1 MELAEIQVGQNSP
14 EARFVVSTVAEMEFM
29 LPMFQRLQSQGRSVN
44 VLYGMPL
51 PLSQVN
57 RLASV
62 GKHLGAGSIVLMV
75 DHASQLPAL
84 SSFHEQAGF
93 PAGVFLKV
101 DTGYHR
107 AGLPPHALNKSQLLQ
122 KLVNWQ
128 AEGTISFKGLYSHSS
143 LSYNNSTSTEAI
155 ESLLVE
161 INGCLDAV
169 RQHSADLCASGPLI
183 LSVGAS
189 PQVSV
194 IQTLAKENTPAG
206 AKLVETI
213 ERIQAEKYDGISIRL
228 ELHAGVYS
236 VLDMQQLS
244 TRSSDIRDNHHDQC
258 ALTVLAEVISVYN
271 DGERSKPEVLVAA
284 GTLAL
289 GREPCQSYAGWG
301 VVAFDQGAGFP
312 ERQHRLVVERI
323 SQEHSI
329 LSWEHSTLSLPETAP
344 EIPLSVGDTVHI
356 VPNHACVTGAMY
368 EQYFVV
374 DSSSTSSSRRIIGVW
389 KRARGW

>member
-1 MELAEIQVGQNSP
+1 MELAEMQVGQDSP
-14 EARFVVSTVAEMEFM
+14 EARFVVSTVAEIEFM
-29 LPMFQRLQSQGRSVN
+29 LPMFQRLQSKGRGLS

-51 PLSQVN
+51 PHSQVD
-57 RLASV
+57 RLASL
-62 GKHLGAGSIVLMV
+62 GKQLGVGSIVLMV
-75 DHASQLPAL
+75 DHASQLPPL
-84 SSFHEQAGF
+84 NSFYDQAGF

-107 AGLPPHALNKSQLLQ
+107 AGLPPNELNKNQILQ
-122 KLVNWQ
+122 TLVSWQ
-128 AEGTISFKGLYSHSS
+128 AEGKIRFKGLYSHSS
-143 LSYNNSTSTEAI
+143 LSYNNSTSTAAI
-155 ESLLVE
+155 ESLLSE

-169 RQHSADLCASGPLI
+169 EQNSADLLGSGPLI

-189 PQVSV
+189 PQVSA

-206 AKLVETI
+206 DNLVETI
-213 ERIQAEKYDGISIRL
+213 KKILKEKHDGISVSL

-236 VLDMQQLS
+236 VLDMQQLA
-244 TRSSDIRDNHHDQC
+244 TRSSDIRDNHHDQS

-289 GREPCQSYAGWG
+289 GREPCQSYPGWG
-301 VVAFDQGAGFP
+301 VVAFDESSGA
-312 ERQHRLVVERI
+312 RAQQRRLIVERI

-329 LSWEHSTLSLPETAP
+329 LSWEHSTLPSLEVTPT
-344 EIPLSVGDTVHI
+344 IPLSVVDTVRI

-368 EQYFVV
+368 EQYFVM
-374 DSSSTSSSRRIIGVW
+374 DSSSASSSSRVIDVW

>member
-1 MELAEIQVGQNSP
+1 MELAEMQVGQNSP

-29 LPMFQRLQSQGRSVN
+29 LPMFQRLQSQGRSVS

-51 PLSQVN
+51 PLSHDN
-57 RLASV
+57 RLARV
-62 GKHLGAGSIVLMV
+62 GEHLGAGSIVLMI
-75 DHASQLPAL
+75 DHTSQLPAL
-84 SSFHEQAGF
+84 KSFHDQAGF

-101 DTGYHR
+101 DSGYHR
-107 AGLPPHALNKSQLLQ
+107 AGLPPRALNKSRLLQ
-122 KLVNWQ
+122 RLVSWR
-128 AEGTISFKGLYSHSS
+128 AEGIISFKGLYSHSS

-155 ESLLVE
+155 ESLLGE

-169 RQHSADLCASGPLI
+169 RQHSADLRGSGPLV

-213 ERIQAEKYDGISIRL
+213 ERIQNEQYDGISVNL

-244 TRSSDIRDNHHDQC
+244 TRSSDIRNNHHDQC
-258 ALTVLAEVISVYN
+258 ALTILAEVISVYN
-271 DGERSKPEVLVAA
+271 DGERSKPEVLVVA

>member
-1 MELAEIQVGQNSP
+1 MELAEMQVGQDSL
-14 EARFVVSTVAEMEFM
+14 EARFVVSTVAEMELM
-29 LPMFQRLQSQGRSVN
+29 LPMFQRLQSQGRGVS

-51 PLSQVN
+51 PLSTVD
-57 RLASV
+57 RLASF
-62 GKHLGAGSIVLMV
+62 GRQLGAGSIVLMV
-75 DHASQLPAL
+75 DHASQLPSL
-84 SSFHEQAGF
+84 RSFYDQAGF
-93 PAGVFLKV
+93 PARVFLKV

-107 AGLPPHALNKSQLLQ
+107 AGLPPNALNKDQLLR
-122 KLVNWQ
+122 KLVIWQ
-128 AEGTISFKGLYSHSS
+128 AEGLISFKGLYSHSS
-143 LSYNNSTSTEAI
+143 LSYNGSTSAEAI
-155 ESLLVE
+155 ESLLSE

-169 RQHSADLCASGPLI
+169 RQHSADLLGSGPLV

-194 IQTLAKENTPAG
+194 IETLAKQKTPAG
-206 AKLVETI
+206 VKLVSTI
-213 ERIQAEKYDGISIRL
+213 KRILTEKHDGISVSL

-244 TRSSDIRDNHHDQC
+244 TRSSDIRDNHHNQS
-258 ALTVLAEVISVYN
+258 ALSVLAEVISVYD
-271 DGERSKPEVLVAA
+271 DGERPKPEVLVAA

-301 VVAFDQGAGFP
+301 VVAFDNDIGVPDEQ
-312 ERQHRLVVERI
+312 QRLIVERI
-323 SQEHSI
+323 SQKHSI
-329 LSWEHSTLSLPETAP
+329 LSWEHSSLSPSETAP
-344 EIPLSVGDTVHI
+344 VIFLSVGDFVRI

-374 DSSSTSSSRRIIGVW
+374 DLSCASSATRIIGVW